1 MSYPRAL
8 TRAVLCMLLSL
19 MLLACEEGGKGA
31 PGSSGPREVVIIKLE
46 PRREVYTTALAGRI
60 ASFQVAEVRPQV
72 GGILQQRL
80 FTEGAD
86 VKAGQA
92 LYQIDPATYEAAL
105 DSAQAALM
113 KAEANVTPARL
124 KAERFRELLAIKA
137 VSKQEY
143 DDAQAA
149 FKQAEADV
157 AVNRA
162 AVKTARINLEY
173 TKVRSPISGRIGKSA
188 FTPGAL
194 VTANQAQA
202 LTSVRQLDPV
212 YVDITQSSQDLLR
225 LRAQFTNGEL
235 RSAAEEAPVRLK
247 LENGAMYPH
256 EGRLQFTDVSV
267 DESTGMVS
275 LRALFP
281 NPEHILL
288 PGMYVRAV
296 IAEGVDENALLVP
309 QRALRRDPKG
319 QASVL
324 LVDGGGR
331 VDVRLVDVGRTVGDS
346 WQVLSGLKPG
356 DRVIVEG
363 GQNVR
368 PGMSVKIRG
377 EGKRGSRRGRE
388 RAGCPIRGPLGFWR
402 AGCDLTPV
410 PHISPPP
417 TVFEQSITV
426 W

>member
-324 LVDGGGR
+324 LVDGGGK

-377 EGKRGSRRGRE
+377 VG
-388 RAGCPIRGPLGFWR
+388 
-402 AGCDLTPV
+402 
-410 PHISPPP
+410 
-417 TVFEQSITV
+417 
-426 W
+426 

>member
-60 ASFQVAEVRPQV
+60 ASFQVAAVRPQV

-80 FTEGAD
+80 FTGGAD

-324 LVDGGGR
+324 LVDGGGK

-377 EGKRGSRRGRE
+377 EG
-388 RAGCPIRGPLGFWR
+388 
-402 AGCDLTPV
+402 
-410 PHISPPP
+410 
-417 TVFEQSITV
+417 
-426 W
+426 

>member
-19 MLLACEEGGKGA
+19 TLLACEEGGKGA

-324 LVDGGGR
+324 LVDGGGK

-368 PGMSVKIRG
+368 PGMSVKIL
-377 EGKRGSRRGRE
+377 SL
-388 RAGCPIRGPLGFWR
+388 I
-402 AGCDLTPV
+402 
-410 PHISPPP
+410 HI
-417 TVFEQSITV
+417 
-426 W
+426 

>member
-19 MLLACEEGGKGA
+19 MLLACEEGGKGT

-212 YVDITQSSQDLLR
+212 YVDITQSSEDLLR

-324 LVDGGGR
+324 LVDGGGK

-377 EGKRGSRRGRE
+377 EG
-388 RAGCPIRGPLGFWR
+388 
-402 AGCDLTPV
+402 
-410 PHISPPP
+410 
-417 TVFEQSITV
+417 
-426 W
+426 

>member
-1 MSYPRAL
+1 MSNPGMLLRTAFLLAALLLAACDERGTRAL
-8 TRAVLCMLLSL
+8 
-19 MLLACEEGGKGA
+19 
-31 PGSSGPREVVIIKLE
+31 SSEPREVAVVTLQ
-46 PRREVYTTALAGRI
+46 PQRVVYTTELAGRV

-72 GGILQQRL
+72 SGILQSRL

-86 VKAGQA
+86 VQAGQA

-113 KAEANVTPARL
+113 KAEANVAPARL
-124 KAERFRELLAIKA
+124 KAERYRELLSIKA

-149 FKQAEADV
+149 FKQAEAEV

-162 AVKTARINLEY
+162 AVKTARIQLEY
-173 TKVRSPISGRIGKSA
+173 TRVRSPISGRIGKSA

-194 VTANQAQA
+194 VTANQAEA

-212 YVDITQSSQDLLR
+212 YVDITQSSQDVLR
-225 LRAQFTNGEL
+225 LRSQFAGGDL
-235 RSAAEEAPVRLK
+235 RKAAEGAVVRLK
-247 LENGAMYPH
+247 LENGSIYSHPGMF
-256 EGRLQFTDVSV
+256 QFTDVSV

-281 NPEHILL
+281 NPDHLLL

-296 IAEGVDENALLVP
+296 LNEGVDEAALLVP
-309 QRALRRDPKG
+309 QRALLRDPRG

-324 LVDGGGR
+324 LVNAQGQVESR
-331 VDVRLVDVGRTVGDS
+331 PVDVGRTVGDA

-356 DRVIVEG
+356 ERVIVEG

-368 PGMSVKIRG
+368 PGMAVRVRG
-377 EGKRGSRRGRE
+377 
-388 RAGCPIRGPLGFWR
+388 
-402 AGCDLTPV
+402 
-410 PHISPPP
+410 
-417 TVFEQSITV
+417 
-426 W
+426 

>member
-19 MLLACEEGGKGA
+19 TLLACEEGGKGA

-324 LVDGGGR
+324 LVDGGGK

-356 DRVIVEG
+356 DRVIAEG

-377 EGKRGSRRGRE
+377 EG
-388 RAGCPIRGPLGFWR
+388 
-402 AGCDLTPV
+402 
-410 PHISPPP
+410 
-417 TVFEQSITV
+417 
-426 W
+426 

>member
-137 VSKQEY
+137 VSMQEF
-143 DDAQAA
+143 DVAQAA
-149 FKQAEADV
+149 VKLAGADV

-324 LVDGGGR
+324 LVDGGGK

-377 EGKRGSRRGRE
+377 EG
-388 RAGCPIRGPLGFWR
+388 
-402 AGCDLTPV
+402 
-410 PHISPPP
+410 
-417 TVFEQSITV
+417 
-426 W
+426 

>member
-19 MLLACEEGGKGA
+19 TLLACEEGGKGA

-296 IAEGVDENALLVP
+296 IAEGVDENAVLVP

-324 LVDGGGR
+324 LVDGGGK

-377 EGKRGSRRGRE
+377 EG
-388 RAGCPIRGPLGFWR
+388 
-402 AGCDLTPV
+402 
-410 PHISPPP
+410 
-417 TVFEQSITV
+417 
-426 W
+426 

>member
-60 ASFQVAEVRPQV
+60 ASLQVAEVRPQV

-324 LVDGGGR
+324 LVDGGGK

-377 EGKRGSRRGRE
+377 EG
-388 RAGCPIRGPLGFWR
+388 
-402 AGCDLTPV
+402 
-410 PHISPPP
+410 
-417 TVFEQSITV
+417 
-426 W
+426 

>member
-324 LVDGGGR
+324 PVDGGGK

-377 EGKRGSRRGRE
+377 EG
-388 RAGCPIRGPLGFWR
+388 
-402 AGCDLTPV
+402 
-410 PHISPPP
+410 
-417 TVFEQSITV
+417 
-426 W
+426 

>member
-105 DSAQAALM
+105 DSAQAVLM

-324 LVDGGGR
+324 LVDGGGK

-377 EGKRGSRRGRE
+377 EG
-388 RAGCPIRGPLGFWR
+388 
-402 AGCDLTPV
+402 
-410 PHISPPP
+410 
-417 TVFEQSITV
+417 
-426 W
+426 

>member
-19 MLLACEEGGKGA
+19 TLLACEEGGKGA

-319 QASVL
+319 QASML
-324 LVDGGGR
+324 LVDGGGK

-377 EGKRGSRRGRE
+377 EG
-388 RAGCPIRGPLGFWR
+388 
-402 AGCDLTPV
+402 
-410 PHISPPP
+410 
-417 TVFEQSITV
+417 
-426 W
+426 

>member
-19 MLLACEEGGKGA
+19 TLLACEEGGKGA

-162 AVKTARINLEY
+162 AVKTARINLED

-324 LVDGGGR
+324 LVDGGGK

-377 EGKRGSRRGRE
+377 EG
-388 RAGCPIRGPLGFWR
+388 
-402 AGCDLTPV
+402 
-410 PHISPPP
+410 
-417 TVFEQSITV
+417 
-426 W
+426 

>member
-1 MSYPRAL
+1 MPEVGIVTLKS
-8 TRAVLCMLLSL
+8 
-19 MLLACEEGGKGA
+19 A
-31 PGSSGPREVVIIKLE
+31 PLQI
-46 PRREVYTTALAGRI
+46 TTELPGRTSAYRI
-60 ASFQVAEVRPQV
+60 AEVRPQV
-72 GGILQQRL
+72 SGIILKRN
-80 FTEGAD
+80 FVEGSD
-86 VKAGQA
+86 IQAGVS

-324 LVDGGGR
+324 LVDGGGK

-377 EGKRGSRRGRE
+377 EG
-388 RAGCPIRGPLGFWR
+388 
-402 AGCDLTPV
+402 
-410 PHISPPP
+410 
-417 TVFEQSITV
+417 
-426 W
+426 

>member
-31 PGSSGPREVVIIKLE
+31 PSSSGPREVVIIKLE

-377 EGKRGSRRGRE
+377 EG
-388 RAGCPIRGPLGFWR
+388 
-402 AGCDLTPV
+402 
-410 PHISPPP
+410 
-417 TVFEQSITV
+417 
-426 W
+426 

>member
-60 ASFQVAEVRPQV
+60 ASCQVAEVRPQV

-324 LVDGGGR
+324 LVDGGGK

-377 EGKRGSRRGRE
+377 EG
-388 RAGCPIRGPLGFWR
+388 
-402 AGCDLTPV
+402 
-410 PHISPPP
+410 
-417 TVFEQSITV
+417 
-426 W
+426 

>member
-19 MLLACEEGGKGA
+19 MLWACEEGGKGA

-324 LVDGGGR
+324 LVDGGGK

-377 EGKRGSRRGRE
+377 EG
-388 RAGCPIRGPLGFWR
+388 
-402 AGCDLTPV
+402 
-410 PHISPPP
+410 
-417 TVFEQSITV
+417 
-426 W
+426 

>member
-113 KAEANVTPARL
+113 KAEANVSPARL

-324 LVDGGGR
+324 LVDGGGK

-377 EGKRGSRRGRE
+377 EG
-388 RAGCPIRGPLGFWR
+388 
-402 AGCDLTPV
+402 
-410 PHISPPP
+410 
-417 TVFEQSITV
+417 
-426 W
+426 

>member
-137 VSKQEY
+137 VSKQEN

-149 FKQAEADV
+149 FKQAEA
-157 AVNRA
+157 NRA

-324 LVDGGGR
+324 LVDGGGK

-377 EGKRGSRRGRE
+377 EG
-388 RAGCPIRGPLGFWR
+388 
-402 AGCDLTPV
+402 
-410 PHISPPP
+410 
-417 TVFEQSITV
+417 
-426 W
+426 

>member
-19 MLLACEEGGKGA
+19 MLLACEEGGKGT

-157 AVNRA
+157 AVKRA

-324 LVDGGGR
+324 LVDGGGK

-377 EGKRGSRRGRE
+377 EG
-388 RAGCPIRGPLGFWR
+388 
-402 AGCDLTPV
+402 
-410 PHISPPP
+410 
-417 TVFEQSITV
+417 
-426 W
+426 

>member
-19 MLLACEEGGKGA
+19 TLLACEDGGKGA

-324 LVDGGGR
+324 LVDGGGK

-377 EGKRGSRRGRE
+377 EG
-388 RAGCPIRGPLGFWR
+388 
-402 AGCDLTPV
+402 
-410 PHISPPP
+410 
-417 TVFEQSITV
+417 
-426 W
+426 

>member
-319 QASVL
+319 QAAVL
-324 LVDGGGR
+324 LVDGGGK

-377 EGKRGSRRGRE
+377 EG
-388 RAGCPIRGPLGFWR
+388 
-402 AGCDLTPV
+402 
-410 PHISPPP
+410 
-417 TVFEQSITV
+417 
-426 W
+426 

>member
-124 KAERFRELLAIKA
+124 KAERFRELLAVKA

-324 LVDGGGR
+324 LVDGGGK

-377 EGKRGSRRGRE
+377 EG
-388 RAGCPIRGPLGFWR
+388 
-402 AGCDLTPV
+402 
-410 PHISPPP
+410 
-417 TVFEQSITV
+417 
-426 W
+426 

>member
-19 MLLACEEGGKGA
+19 TLLACEEGGKGA

-124 KAERFRELLAIKA
+124 QAERFRELLAIKA

-324 LVDGGGR
+324 LVDGGGK

-377 EGKRGSRRGRE
+377 EG
-388 RAGCPIRGPLGFWR
+388 
-402 AGCDLTPV
+402 
-410 PHISPPP
+410 
-417 TVFEQSITV
+417 
-426 W
+426 

>member
-19 MLLACEEGGKGA
+19 MLLACEEGGKGT

-46 PRREVYTTALAGRI
+46 PRREVYTTALPARI

-324 LVDGGGR
+324 LVDGGGK

-377 EGKRGSRRGRE
+377 EG
-388 RAGCPIRGPLGFWR
+388 
-402 AGCDLTPV
+402 
-410 PHISPPP
+410 
-417 TVFEQSITV
+417 
-426 W
+426 

>member
-19 MLLACEEGGKGA
+19 MLLVCEEGGKGA

-324 LVDGGGR
+324 LVDGGGK

-377 EGKRGSRRGRE
+377 EG
-388 RAGCPIRGPLGFWR
+388 
-402 AGCDLTPV
+402 
-410 PHISPPP
+410 
-417 TVFEQSITV
+417 
-426 W
+426 

>member
-137 VSKQEY
+137 GSKQEY

-324 LVDGGGR
+324 LVDGGGK

-377 EGKRGSRRGRE
+377 EG
-388 RAGCPIRGPLGFWR
+388 
-402 AGCDLTPV
+402 
-410 PHISPPP
+410 
-417 TVFEQSITV
+417 
-426 W
+426 

>member
-296 IAEGVDENALLVP
+296 IAEGVVENALLVP

-324 LVDGGGR
+324 LVDGGGK

-377 EGKRGSRRGRE
+377 EG
-388 RAGCPIRGPLGFWR
+388 
-402 AGCDLTPV
+402 
-410 PHISPPP
+410 
-417 TVFEQSITV
+417 
-426 W
+426 

>member
-19 MLLACEEGGKGA
+19 TLLACEEGGKGA

-235 RSAAEEAPVRLK
+235 RSVAEEAPVRLK

-296 IAEGVDENALLVP
+296 ITEGVDENALLVP

-324 LVDGGGR
+324 LVDGGGKAE
-331 VDVRLVDVGRTVGDS
+331 VRLVDVGRTVGDS
-346 WQVLSGLKPG
+346 WQVLSGLNPG
-356 DRVIVEG
+356 DLVIVEG

-368 PGMSVKIRG
+368 PGMSVKIRS
-377 EGKRGSRRGRE
+377 EG
-388 RAGCPIRGPLGFWR
+388 
-402 AGCDLTPV
+402 
-410 PHISPPP
+410 
-417 TVFEQSITV
+417 
-426 W
+426 

>member
-8 TRAVLCMLLSL
+8 ARAFLCMLLSM
-19 MLLACEEGGKGA
+19 MLLACEGGGKGA
-31 PGSSGPREVVIIKLE
+31 PGASGPREVVVIKLE

-113 KAEANVTPARL
+113 KSEANVTPARL

-162 AVKTARINLEY
+162 TVKTARINLEY

-235 RSAAEEAPVRLK
+235 RSVAEEAPVRLK

-296 IAEGVDENALLVP
+296 ITEGVDENALLVP

-324 LVDGGGR
+324 LVDGGGKAE
-331 VDVRLVDVGRTVGDS
+331 VRLVDVGRTVGDS
-346 WQVLSGLKPG
+346 WQVLSGLNPG
-356 DRVIVEG
+356 DLVIVEG

-368 PGMSVKIRG
+368 PGMSVKIRS
-377 EGKRGSRRGRE
+377 EG
-388 RAGCPIRGPLGFWR
+388 
-402 AGCDLTPV
+402 
-410 PHISPPP
+410 
-417 TVFEQSITV
+417 
-426 W
+426 

>member
-19 MLLACEEGGKGA
+19 TLLACEEGGKGA

-324 LVDGGGR
+324 LVDGGGK

-363 GQNVR
+363 GQYVR

-377 EGKRGSRRGRE
+377 EG
-388 RAGCPIRGPLGFWR
+388 
-402 AGCDLTPV
+402 
-410 PHISPPP
+410 
-417 TVFEQSITV
+417 
-426 W
+426 

>member
-19 MLLACEEGGKGA
+19 MLLACEEGGKGT

-235 RSAAEEAPVRLK
+235 RSATEEAPVRLK

-324 LVDGGGR
+324 LVDGGGK

-377 EGKRGSRRGRE
+377 EG
-388 RAGCPIRGPLGFWR
+388 
-402 AGCDLTPV
+402 
-410 PHISPPP
+410 
-417 TVFEQSITV
+417 
-426 W
+426 

>member
-72 GGILQQRL
+72 GGIIQQRL

-377 EGKRGSRRGRE
+377 EG
-388 RAGCPIRGPLGFWR
+388 
-402 AGCDLTPV
+402 
-410 PHISPPP
+410 
-417 TVFEQSITV
+417 
-426 W
+426 

>member
-8 TRAVLCMLLSL
+8 VRAVLCMLLSM

-31 PGSSGPREVVIIKLE
+31 PGASGPREVVVIKLE

-113 KAEANVTPARL
+113 KSEANVTPARL

-235 RSAAEEAPVRLK
+235 RSVAEEAPVRLK

-296 IAEGVDENALLVP
+296 ITEGVDENALLVP

-324 LVDGGGR
+324 LVDGGGKAE
-331 VDVRLVDVGRTVGDS
+331 VRLVDVGRTMGDS
-346 WQVLSGLKPG
+346 WQVLSGLNPG
-356 DRVIVEG
+356 DLVIVEG

-368 PGMSVKIRG
+368 PGMSVKIRS
-377 EGKRGSRRGRE
+377 EG
-388 RAGCPIRGPLGFWR
+388 
-402 AGCDLTPV
+402 
-410 PHISPPP
+410 
-417 TVFEQSITV
+417 
-426 W
+426 

>member
-149 FKQAEADV
+149 FKQAAADV

-324 LVDGGGR
+324 LVDGGGK

-377 EGKRGSRRGRE
+377 EGERGSRRGPGKGWLAYSGA
-388 RAGCPIRGPLGFWR
+388 AGVLEGRL
-402 AGCDLTPV
+402 
-410 PHISPPP
+410 
-417 TVFEQSITV
+417 
-426 W
+426 

>member
-19 MLLACEEGGKGA
+19 TLLACEEGGKGA

-124 KAERFRELLAIKA
+124 KAERFRELQAIKA

-324 LVDGGGR
+324 LVDGGGK

-377 EGKRGSRRGRE
+377 EG
-388 RAGCPIRGPLGFWR
+388 
-402 AGCDLTPV
+402 
-410 PHISPPP
+410 
-417 TVFEQSITV
+417 
-426 W
+426 

>member
-324 LVDGGGR
+324 LVDGGGK

-346 WQVLSGLKPG
+346 WQVLSCLKPG
-356 DRVIVEG
+356 DRVIVEV

-377 EGKRGSRRGRE
+377 EG
-388 RAGCPIRGPLGFWR
+388 
-402 AGCDLTPV
+402 
-410 PHISPPP
+410 
-417 TVFEQSITV
+417 
-426 W
+426 

>member
-86 VKAGQA
+86 VKARQA

-324 LVDGGGR
+324 LVDGGGK

-377 EGKRGSRRGRE
+377 EG
-388 RAGCPIRGPLGFWR
+388 
-402 AGCDLTPV
+402 
-410 PHISPPP
+410 
-417 TVFEQSITV
+417 
-426 W
+426 

>member
-19 MLLACEEGGKGA
+19 TLLACEEGGKGA

-188 FTPGAL
+188 FTL

-324 LVDGGGR
+324 LVDGGGK

-377 EGKRGSRRGRE
+377 EG
-388 RAGCPIRGPLGFWR
+388 
-402 AGCDLTPV
+402 
-410 PHISPPP
+410 
-417 TVFEQSITV
+417 
-426 W
+426 